1 MVIESG
7 WPASG
12 QTLGTAV
19 PSKQNQYIAVN
30 SIIGATNGAV
40 VVFEA
45 FNDYWKAP
53 GANGVENSFVY
64 LMKGVELTCN
74 RDCIQVLHL
83 KKRGG
88 SGDL

>member
-19 PSKQNQYIAVN
+19 PSKQYIAVI

-64 LMKGVELTCN
+64 LLKGVELTQLRCEGCFGGTLMC
-74 RDCIQVLHL
+74 RIQ
-83 KKRGG
+83 
-88 SGDL
+88 